1 MILQEQKNKKEKDNF
16 YNQVQNDRM
25 KSQVSCVSECYKVIK
40 TKNIIRIITQ
50 AYLIRGRA
58 YYIFSIEGDI
68 KAKQELQN

>member
-1 MILQEQKNKKEKDNF
+1 
-16 YNQVQNDRM
+16 
-25 KSQVSCVSECYKVIK
+25 VSECYKVIK

-68 KAKQELQN
+68 RAKQELQNQMETRKQDLL